1 MKIKFNNLIAFT
13 LSEMMIVLLIVSVI
27 SAATIPTITQ
37 QKQKPF
43 KTTDSTVITD
53 GLWQSDRF
61 GGVFTNLS
69 KDDKTQTVVVGKD
82 TKNFTAA
89 TKEQYKRALSF
100 GYAKST
106 YADVALILHKDQGT
120 LADNDDRG
128 QAIFYESGR
137 YVGSMALKA
146 NNVLLGTNVMTHS
159 TAGASLMHYSV
170 MMGYYAGYANQN
182 NGLPGWNVI
191 VGEYAMANQV
201 VDTTN
206 IVAIGKYAAYHSTYE
221 SNNISIGECASS
233 NICYGPVKYANLS
246 TGSVNSTSWNVAVG
260 SMAGRLGYRPN
271 TPKVDYQTVRDNVSI
286 GYYSGN
292 YGYGQTGNY
301 GRDMQMDNVAIG
313 VYSGLNNHYANT
325 VNIGYFAGGSVA
337 SASAGYTAIKENN
350 INIGNYAGAN
360 DDIGSYFA
368 GVTLSSVGQN
378 ISIGNYAGFSK
389 MGLSRSVLVGSFAG
403 ANSKGHV
410 SVATTDRPSSTG
422 IGYYAMYAS
431 QSTNTT
437 AIGAYAGSGSSGLK
451 NLYLGRRAGFSH
463 QGSSNIFIGYA
474 AGANSSLNSTIS
486 IGYEAGRWSSGSN
499 NVFIGYGAGHFG
511 STKVT
516 GSNKYIVLPYASSS
530 FMSDTGNKFSATST
544 KPQMI
549 IGPGYGF
556 PGGSSFNNT
565 ILLLYSNYIYARQTT
580 VTPFSS
586 DRRAKENIVKAKY
599 GINVIR
605 NLNTYVYNF
614 KNDPT
619 KALQVGLIAQEVQKY
634 MPEAVK
640 INIYTGKLMIDF
652 DWILFPVANAI
663 KDVDATLTAIQ
674 KDLLVQAKDLIS
686 LEKRVDK
693 LDRKVSKTLAKQEKM
708 QIKLDKA
715 KDIVNN
721 METK

>member
-61 GGVFTNLS
+61 GGIFTNLS

-82 TKNFTAA
+82 TKNFTEA
-89 TKEQYKRALSF
+89 TKKQYRKAFAYL
-100 GYAKST
+100 G
-106 YADVALILHKDQGT
+106 YADVALILHKDQST
-120 LADNDDRG
+120 LTNADDRG

-137 YVGSMALKA
+137 YVGSMSLDKKG
-146 NNVLLGTNVMTHS
+146 NFLLGSNVMTHNLHPRLVS
-159 TAGASLMHYSV
+159 RTIMI
-170 MMGYYAGYANQN
+170 GYYAGYANQN

-360 DDIGSYFA
+360 DDIGNYFA

-474 AGANSSLNSTIS
+474 AGADSSLNNTIS
-486 IGYEAGRWSSGSN
+486 IGYESGRWSSGSN

-530 FMSDTGNKFSATST
+530 FVSDTGNKFSATST
-544 KPQMI
+544 RPQMI

-556 PGGSSFNNT
+556 PGGPSFSNT
-565 ILLLYSNYIYARQTT
+565 IMMLYANKVYTRQTNM
-580 VTPFSS
+580 TPYIS
-586 DRRAKENIVKAKY
+586 DKRAKENIILSKY

-605 NLNTYVYNF
+605 HLNTYTFNF
-614 KNDPT
+614 KSDKT
-619 KALQVGLIAQEVQKY
+619 KTLQVGLIAQELQKY
-634 MPEAVK
+634 IPEAVK
-640 INIYTGKLMIDF
+640 VNPQTGKLMIDF

-674 KDLLVQAKDLIS
+674 KDLIVQAKDLIS

-693 LDRKVSKTLAKQEKM
+693 LDKKVSKTLGKQEKM
-708 QIKLDKA
+708 QAKLDMA